1 MGRARYDNSVDSDS
15 TSDVSSEA
23 NHRQR
28 SRRLDRINERDRRF
42 KEYDSDSTDTSKE
55 ISSEDETDSASG
67 SDDRKRLTGK
77 SQKQRK
83 KETGSTSFSLS
94 ASEPRSSD
102 STQQSPSS
110 RSGLTCFLGVVLGLA
125 VVVVGSYS
133 IYVWVQSPSSHTTSS
148 SSNSTPEPKTVT
160 VTAGGGNSG
169 SSASGT
175 PSSGIS
181 SSTASP
187 SASSKP
193 SSNSTSTPASS
204 SSSSSSSIELNGL
217 ARNNIGIG
225 FLPDYTD
232 QNMKKITDG
241 LKIKSSFYG
250 WYAQLPESDEWDGAQ
265 LLSQMED
272 IKACNC
278 IFQPAVMP
286 TKGWKGL
293 TKDDNFQ
300 ALAIAKVMKRFTD
313 EGIDVQLRFAHEVNW
328 YQSDGTYKGTKDDF
342 KEGWATVAAAVAD
355 NPKVKM
361 FFTPNVAGAL
371 EDYVAFMPDDL
382 STVHLLGIDYYP
394 QKATESFLDRMKPL
408 YDKYCKDGKILFA
421 IGETGN
427 GWEGPIEDRLTW
439 LDQCTSAETAKTMP
453 HLVGVSWFNYNK
465 EREFRLFI
473 ENDDSVNE
481 ASKKW
486 IADTEGITQSGSTA
500 GNA

>member
-1 MGRARYDNSVDSDS
+1 MGRARYDKNDTDSDS
-15 TSDVSSEA
+15 TSDVSSED

-28 SRRLDRINERDRRF
+28 SRRRGRISERARRIRG
-42 KEYDSDSTDTSKE
+42 YDSEATDTSKE
-55 ISSEDETDSASG
+55 SSSEDETDSASDL
-67 SDDRKRLTGK
+67 DDRKRLTGG
-77 SQKQRK
+77 SQNQRK
-83 KETGSTSFSLS
+83 KKTGSTSFSLS
-94 ASEPRSSD
+94 VSEPRSSD
-102 STQQSPSS
+102 STQQSPPS
-110 RSGLTCFLGVVLGLA
+110 RSSLTCFLGVVLGLA
-125 VVVVGSYS
+125 VVVVGGYS
-133 IYVWVQSPSSHTTSS
+133 IYVWMHSPSNDTTSNSS
-148 SSNSTPEPKTVT
+148 SSESDPGPKTVT
-160 VTAGGGNSG
+160 VTTGGASSV
-169 SSASGT
+169 SSASVT
-175 PSSGIS
+175 SSSTIS
-181 SSTASP
+181 SSTASA
-187 SASSKP
+187 SASPKP
-193 SSNSTSTPASS
+193 SSNSTSASS
-204 SSSSSSSIELNGL
+204 SSSSSIKLNGL

-225 FLPDYTD
+225 FLPDYKD
-232 QNMKKITDG
+232 QDMQKITDNLG
-241 LKIKSSFYG
+241 IKSSFYG

-265 LLSQMED
+265 LLSQMDD

-300 ALAIAKVMKRFTD
+300 ALAIAKVMKQFTD

-328 YQSDGTYKGTKDDF
+328 YQSDGTYKGTKEDF

-361 FFTPNVAGAL
+361 FFTPNVASAL

-394 QKATESFLDRMKPL
+394 QKATESFVDRMKPL

-427 GWEGPIEDRLTW
+427 GWEGPIEDRLGW
-439 LDQCTSAETAKTMP
+439 LDQCTSAETAKEMP
-453 HLVGVSWFNYNK
+453 YLVGVSWFNYNK

-473 ENDDSVNE
+473 ENDDAVNE

-486 IADTEGITQSGSTA
+486 IADSEGITESGSTA